1 MKFKVFSLLCCLV
14 AVIQGHLL
22 PQALEDVH
30 SYVQKE
36 LSQRSQGNHSNQ
48 KKSQNNYLKFLNLLF
63 YFSV

>member
-1 MKFKVFSLLCCLV
+1 MKFKVFSLLSGLV

-48 KKSQNNYLKFLNLLF
+48 KKIPKKLTIKISILF
-63 YFSV
+63 